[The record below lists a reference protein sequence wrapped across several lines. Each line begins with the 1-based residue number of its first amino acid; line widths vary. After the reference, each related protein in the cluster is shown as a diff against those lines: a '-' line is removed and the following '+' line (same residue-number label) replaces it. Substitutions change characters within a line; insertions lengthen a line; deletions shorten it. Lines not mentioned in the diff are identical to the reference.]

1 MSFNHVIKLLVNL
14 FVFFFSAWREDE
26 SRLELRAITAFVLL
40 LAQGLAGPMIRNGR
54 MDGGEGRH
62 GRKDEGRD
70 GRLQKDDEDA
80 ESNMGK
86 GGRGKKR
93 KSKVRGRFRVH

>member
-1 MSFNHVIKLLVNL
+1 M
-14 FVFFFSAWREDE
+14 
-26 SRLELRAITAFVLL
+26 
-40 LAQGLAGPMIRNGR
+40 
-54 MDGGEGRH
+54 
-62 GRKDEGRD
+62 
-70 GRLQKDDEDA
+70 DDEVA